1 MKYILQSNIDDCS
14 KLLSVIKYLGLATPL
29 LTKPLKSFIEL
40 GNLTKMRV
48 EGADANWEALKI
60 NGFKSQIWVGG
71 VVKNPNF

>member
-48 EGADANWEALKI
+48 GGADEAFRKKLGSAKDKRFEVP
-60 NGFKSQIWVGG
+60 NLTTFK
-71 VVKNPNF
+71 F